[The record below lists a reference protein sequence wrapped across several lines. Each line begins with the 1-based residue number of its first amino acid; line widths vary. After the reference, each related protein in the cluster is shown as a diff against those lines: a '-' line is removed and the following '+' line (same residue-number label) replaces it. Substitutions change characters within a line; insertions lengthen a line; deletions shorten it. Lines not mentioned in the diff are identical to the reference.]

1 MADQKTQLD
10 VILNVKGVKELRG
23 LTNSLQGLKNTA
35 KNTSLST
42 KELLRELNKQ
52 SLTAKKTINGTRAL
66 ANSYK
71 ELANAVEF
79 GSQEFKEATAAAA
92 RLDAQLKKMQST
104 SQRGFGS
111 RARGLARGLG
121 AVAAGGIFG
130 GAEGAIGGG
139 IGLALGGAPG
149 ALVGSAVGAQVGM
162 ARQQIG
168 QIASFSAQLKLQ
180 REALRLVIADTEK
193 FNKAQEF
200 LQKTSKELAIPQ
212 NLITRQFTSLTASVT
227 GAGKSV
233 EDAQKVFEAIAS
245 GIRGTGGSL
254 EDMRAAMVAT
264 SQVFSKGKVS
274 AEELR
279 QQLGERLPGAFTLFA
294 ESMNKTPAEL
304 DKALEQGKV
313 TLDDFMAFAEHLF
326 DKYGENAKILADSPA
341 AAGDRL
347 TTSLTE
353 LKDNVGALLQPIG
366 ASFQNFSKIAVDALN
381 DVVKGLRDLVDNF
394 GKEKKLLELLS
405 LSKNERQRINTEAK
419 DRAIEQILNTVITQ
433 DDIDKILE
441 NTKFTINL
449 AGRQERFNKDV
460 QALLGKKLEESKD
473 ALFLFQKAFGKN
485 LFDLTGEIR
494 RDMFK
499 EMAEDQG
506 LIDVIKKI
514 REETNGAEESTSKFG
529 STAKNVLNNV
539 KIGMKTYAE
548 TIKDVN
554 KQIQETTVNA
564 FKSMEDAL
572 VQFVLTG
579 KLNFRNLAQSIIAD
593 ITRIV
598 VRQQLITP
606 LLNIGGSLLS
616 GGLGSIFGGSK
627 TIRGV
632 STGSGLNALDF
643 DDPNASAFSIGG
655 AFGSNGII
663 PYAKGG
669 VVNKPTIFPFA
680 NGIGLMGEAG
690 AEAIL
695 PLKRGRSGNL
705 GVEAFGSSN
714 NIVVNVDASGSS
726 VEGDE
731 QGGRELGRLISVA
744 IQSELIQQK
753 RPGGLLA

>member
-1 MADQKTQLD
+1 MADQKTQID
-10 VILNVKGVKELRG
+10 FILKIQGVKELRG

-42 KELLRELNKQ
+42 RELLQQLNKQ
-52 SLTAKKTINGTRAL
+52 SLTATKTINGTRAL
-66 ANSYK
+66 SNSYK

-92 RLDAQLKKMQST
+92 RLDAQLKKMQMT
-104 SQRGFGS
+104 SKKGFGS
-111 RARGLARGLG
+111 RARGVARGLG

-139 IGLALGGAPG
+139 IGLIAGGAPG

-168 QIASFSAQLKLQ
+168 EIASFSAQLKLQ

-193 FNKAQEF
+193 FNKAQKF

-233 EDAQKVFEAIAS
+233 EDAQKVFEAIAA

-347 TTSLTE
+347 TTAMTE
-353 LKDNVGALLQPIG
+353 LKDNVGQLLQPIG
-366 ASFQNFSKIAVDALN
+366 SEFQDTFTKIVEAINPAIKSFVEFTNKLKIQSVEAQIKELEKTLNRGFKIKKPGGLITGGIPFEVDE
-381 DVVKGLRDLVDNF
+381 
-394 GKEKKLLELLS
+394 KERESIKQK
-405 LSKNERQRINTEAK
+405 
-419 DRAIEQILNTVITQ
+419 
-433 DDIDKILE
+433 
-441 NTKFTINL
+441 INL
-449 AGRQERFNKDV
+449 LKEQ
-460 QALLGKKLEESKD
+460 LGV
-473 ALFLFQKAFGKN
+473 
-485 LFDLTGEIR
+485 LTGI
-494 RDMFK
+494 K
-499 EMAEDQG
+499 EEQKMIVE
-506 LIDVIKKI
+506 VT
-514 REETNGAEESTSKFG
+514 EELSFGQEVFISLRNGAQEYLKSIQDVSKQMQDAF
-529 STAKNVLNNV
+529 
-539 KIGMKTYAE
+539 
-548 TIKDVN
+548 
-554 KQIQETTVNA
+554 VNA
-564 FKSMEDAL
+564 FKGMEDAL

-579 KLNFRNLAQSIIAD
+579 KLNFKDLARSIIAD

-598 VRQQLITP
+598 VRQQLMTP
-606 LLNIGGSLLS
+606 LLGGINSLF
-616 GGLGSIFGGSK
+616 GLDLK
-627 TIRGV
+627 
-632 STGSGLNALDF
+632 LNAKG
-643 DDPNASAFSIGG
+643 N
-655 AFGSNGII
+655 AFGANAII

-669 VVNKPTIFPFA
+669 VVSQPQLFKFSTGGSGKL
-680 NGIGLMGEAG
+680 GIMGEGG
-690 AEAIL
+690 APEAIL

-705 GVEAFGSSN
+705 GVEASGSSN

-726 VEGDE
+726 VQGDNDNAR
-731 QGGRELGRLISVA
+731 QFGNVIATA
-744 IQSELIQQK
+744 IQSELIKQK

>member
-1 MADQKTQLD
+1 MADQKTQID

-42 KELLRELNKQ
+42 RELLQQLNKQ
-52 SLTAKKTINGTRAL
+52 SLTATKTINGTRAL
-66 ANSYK
+66 SNSYK

-79 GSQEFKEATAAAA
+79 GSQEFKEATAEAA
-92 RLDAQLKKMQST
+92 RLDAQLKKMQMT
-104 SQRGFGS
+104 SQKGFGS

-139 IGLALGGAPG
+139 IGLIAGGAPG

-168 QIASFSAQLKLQ
+168 EIASFSAQLKLQ

-193 FNKAQEF
+193 FNKAQKF

-233 EDAQKVFEAIAS
+233 EDAQKVFEAIAA

-347 TTSLTE
+347 TTAMTE
-353 LKDNVGALLQPIG
+353 LKDNVGQLLQPIG
-366 ASFQNFSKIAVDALN
+366 SEFQDTFTKIVEAINPAIKSFVEFTNKLKIQSVEAQIKELEKTLNRGFKIKKPGGLITGGIPFEVDE
-381 DVVKGLRDLVDNF
+381 
-394 GKEKKLLELLS
+394 KEKESIKQ
-405 LSKNERQRINTEAK
+405 K
-419 DRAIEQILNTVITQ
+419 
-433 DDIDKILE
+433 
-441 NTKFTINL
+441 INL
-449 AGRQERFNKDV
+449 LKEQ
-460 QALLGKKLEESKD
+460 LGV
-473 ALFLFQKAFGKN
+473 
-485 LFDLTGEIR
+485 LTGI
-494 RDMFK
+494 K
-499 EMAEDQG
+499 EEQKMIVE
-506 LIDVIKKI
+506 VT
-514 REETNGAEESTSKFG
+514 EELSFGQEVFISLRNGAQEYLKSIQDVSKQMQDAF
-529 STAKNVLNNV
+529 
-539 KIGMKTYAE
+539 
-548 TIKDVN
+548 
-554 KQIQETTVNA
+554 VNA
-564 FKSMEDAL
+564 FKGMEDAL

-579 KLNFRNLAQSIIAD
+579 KLNFKDLARSIIAD

-598 VRQQLITP
+598 VRQQLMTP
-606 LLNIGGSLLS
+606 LLGGINSLF
-616 GGLGSIFGGSK
+616 GLDLK
-627 TIRGV
+627 
-632 STGSGLNALDF
+632 LNAKG
-643 DDPNASAFSIGG
+643 N
-655 AFGSNGII
+655 AFGANAII

-669 VVNKPTIFPFA
+669 VVSQPQLFKFSTGGSGKL
-680 NGIGLMGEAG
+680 GIMGEGG
-690 AEAIL
+690 APEAIL

-705 GVEAFGSSN
+705 GVEASGSSN

-726 VEGDE
+726 VQGDNDNAR
-731 QGGRELGRLISVA
+731 QFGNVIATA
-744 IQSELIQQK
+744 IQSELIKQK